1 MTDVTKDL
9 ALPEEKLVGLPD
21 RFQPRNLTE
30 LMTWSKLIH
39 SSALAPKGMNEA
51 GIVLAVQMGSELR
64 ISPTQALQNIAVING
79 RPSIWGDL
87 GLALFKRDAS
97 FATIEERAP
106 DQAKAKGEGHCVITM
121 KNGAVIERRFTR
133 EDAKTAGLYQRS
145 GATGPWTTYEG
156 RMLQMRAR
164 WFAMRDADPGVFKG
178 VSSREEAEDYVEIGT
193 TPEGVTMLRPRS
205 KSAPTTAEVEKF
217 TKETK
222 TAPQQAVAP
231 SQPVA
236 TVDHSKLSKVL
247 VGTVVPKT
255 GGGKTF
261 FVISVETSSGAK
273 LESTTFDTKLS
284 DLAKQLKGQF
294 ALVLIAETRKPQP
307 SGPDKVY
314 QNLMHME
321 PATVEAD
328 DAPPDNLFEQGG

>member
-9 ALPEEKLVGLPD
+9 ALPDEKLVGLPD

-51 GIVLAVQMGSELR
+51 AIVLAVQMGSELR

-106 DQAKAKGEGHCVITM
+106 DQAKAKGEGVCKITM
-121 KNGAVIERRFTR
+121 KDGAVIERRFTR

-178 VSSREEAEDYVEIGT
+178 CSSREEVQDYDEIGT
-193 TPEGVTMLRPRS
+193 TPEGVTIMRPRS
-205 KSAPTTAEVEKF
+205 KTSPVPSAAEVEKF
-217 TKETK
+217 AKETK
-222 TAPQQAVAP
+222 VP
-231 SQPVA
+231 SQAIAGA
-236 TVDHSKLSKVL
+236 TATSAAVDRSKLVKVL
-247 VGTVVPKT
+247 VGQAAEKT

-261 FVISVETSSGAK
+261 YSIWMESSSGGK
-273 LESTTFDTKLS
+273 FETTTFDTKLF

-294 ALVLIAETRKPQP
+294 ALIETKTTQK
-307 SGPDKVY
+307 GDKVY
-314 QNLMHME
+314 LNLVHLE
-321 PATVEAD
+321 PVTVAEETE
-328 DAPPDNLFEQGG
+328 APPDDIFDKGNG